1 MSIFVLFLKSETM
14 GMSYKYYTVFISQSG
29 TAAPTVK
36 DIDNT
41 MGRVILARTGTGTY
55 TITKTN
61 GFKVDKTVPKMD
73 SYIDS
78 DGNKMTLEHTDINTM
93 TLKTYAAVDDT
104 VLADGVLDD
113 QYLTIQV
120 FV

>member
-1 MSIFVLFLKSETM
+1 
-14 GMSYKYYTVFISQSG
+14 MSYKYYTVFMSQSG
-29 TAAPTVK
+29 TDAPTVR

-41 MGRVILARTGTGTY
+41 IGRVLLARTGIGTY
-55 TITKTN
+55 TLTKTN
-61 GFKVDKTVPKMD
+61 AFTLNKTVPKKD
-73 SYIDS
+73 SYIDT

-104 VLADGVLDD
+104 VLADSVLSD

-120 FV
+120 FN